1 MEPKHK
7 FFIDASEKAHITLV
21 VTRGPLAGKTLRFLS
36 YDGSSALAG
45 MEIELTIYYEVL
57 DNTTG
62 AIVRAFRK
70 GETPTLDETH
80 HAACEIFVG
89 YFQSIAG
96 DDEEKPR

>member
-7 FFIDASEKAHITLV
+7 FFVDPDVKSHITLV
-21 VTRGPLAGKTLRFLS
+21 VTRGPLAGKTLKFLS

-45 MEIELTIYYEVL
+45 MEVELTIYYEVL
-57 DNTTG
+57 DNNTG
-62 AIVRAFRK
+62 EIVRAFRK
-70 GETPTLDETH
+70 GEQPTLDEIH

-96 DDEEKPR
+96 DGD